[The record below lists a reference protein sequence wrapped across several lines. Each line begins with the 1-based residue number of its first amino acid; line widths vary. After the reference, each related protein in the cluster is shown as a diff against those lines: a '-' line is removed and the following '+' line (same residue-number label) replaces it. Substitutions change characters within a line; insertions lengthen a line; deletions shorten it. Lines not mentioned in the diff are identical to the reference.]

1 MVVFIKTMTHT
12 HTRLPAI
19 LDRFKDRRILVAGDL
34 IADEFLYGQIARV
47 SREAP
52 VLVLEYGE
60 TLRLP
65 GGAANAANNLLDLGC
80 RVGVISAIGPDESG
94 RGLVAGLS
102 TKGADVRHVIELP
115 SYSTPIKTR
124 ILAGA
129 HHSSSPQQVVRIDRV
144 PSRRIESEKLWRS
157 IVRRAPG
164 YDGIILSDYGYDTVN
179 PGLAAS
185 VTASV
190 KYRGTPVVVDSRFRM
205 GEYSGVTSMTP
216 NITELEA
223 ATGLSIGANSTLLGR
238 AGRRVL
244 SRQKLECLL
253 VTQGRFGMS
262 LFEPRRPVFHIPIYG
277 TDEVADVTGAGDTV
291 IAVFTLAL
299 ACGAD
304 PEDAARLANYAG
316 GIVVMKRG
324 TATVNR
330 AELLAA
336 IEKDLSATGSRAG

>member
-1 MVVFIKTMTHT
+1 MTHT
-12 HTRLPAI
+12 GTRLLAI
-19 LDRFKDRRILVAGDL
+19 LSRFKDRRILVAGDL

-80 RVGVISAIGPDESG
+80 RVSFISAIGPDESG
-94 RGLVAGLS
+94 RQLVAGLAA
-102 TKGADVRHVIELP
+102 KGADVRRVMALR
-115 SYSTPIKTR
+115 SFSTPVKTR

-144 PSRRIESEKLWRS
+144 PSCRVESEKLWKS
-157 IVRRAPG
+157 ILSRAPLH
-164 YDGIILSDYGYDTVN
+164 DGIILSDYGYGSVN
-179 PGLAAS
+179 PALAAS
-185 VTASV
+185 IAASV
-190 KYRGTPVVVDSRFRM
+190 KPRGTPVVVDSRFRM
-205 GEYSGVTSMTP
+205 SEYSGVTAITP

-223 ATGLSIGANSTLLGR
+223 ATASSIGRNTELLHGVGR
-238 AGRRVL
+238 KVL
-244 SRQKLECLL
+244 LRQKLGCLL
-253 VTQGRFGMS
+253 VTQGRYGMS
-262 LFEPRRPVFHIPIYG
+262 LFRPGRAVVHIPICG

-316 GIVVMKRG
+316 GVVVMKRG
-324 TATVNR
+324 TATVNQ
-330 AELLAA
+330 AELAAA
-336 IEKDLSATGSRAG
+336 IEEDLSTDMREVDRKRW

>member
-1 MVVFIKTMTHT
+1 MTKTRA
-12 HTRLPAI
+12 RLLAI
-19 LDRFKDRRILVAGDL
+19 LSRFSDRKILVAGDV

-60 TLRLP
+60 KLRLP

-80 RVGVISAIGPDESG
+80 RVSMISAIGPDESG
-94 RGLVAGLS
+94 RALVAGLS
-102 TKGADVRHVIELP
+102 AKGADVSRVFELR
-115 SYSTPIKTR
+115 SFSTPVKTR

-129 HHSSSPQQVVRIDRV
+129 HHSSAPQQVVRIDRV
-144 PSRRIESEKLWRS
+144 PALVVESDRLWRS
-157 IVRRAPG
+157 VVSHARLH
-164 YDGIILSDYGYDTVN
+164 DGIVLSDYGYGAVN
-179 PGLAAS
+179 PALAATVAANAKS
-185 VTASV
+185 
-190 KYRGTPVVVDSRFRM
+190 RGAPVVVDSRFRM
-205 GEYSGVTSMTP
+205 GEYSGVTSITP

-223 ATGLSIGANSTLLGR
+223 ATGLSIGTNLDLLSR
-238 AGRRVL
+238 AGRKVL
-244 SRQKLECLL
+244 LRQKLECLL

-262 LFEPRRPVFHIPIYG
+262 LFRPRHPVLYIPTYG

-304 PEDAARLANYAG
+304 PEDATRLANYAG

-324 TATVNR
+324 TATLNR
-330 AELLAA
+330 AELAAA
-336 IEKDLSATGSRAG
+336 IQKDLPAA